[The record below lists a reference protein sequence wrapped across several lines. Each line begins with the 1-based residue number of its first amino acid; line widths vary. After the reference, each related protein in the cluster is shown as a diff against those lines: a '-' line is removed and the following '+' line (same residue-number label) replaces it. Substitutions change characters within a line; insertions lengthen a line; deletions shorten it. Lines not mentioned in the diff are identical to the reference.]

1 MDSKEITAAPRLR
14 TLDMAYIALFAV
26 LMAVCAWIST
36 PKTPISVPFTL
47 QTFAIFTALTI
58 LGGRRGFWAVV
69 VYLLM
74 GLAGLPVFT
83 GFQGGPGVLL
93 GTTGGYIIGFI
104 GSALVYWLVT
114 AKLGNGLPVTVCGCL
129 LGMLVYYAFGTV
141 WFLTLYTST
150 KGPISLAAALA
161 ACVIPFIVP
170 DLLKMA
176 LAVLLA
182 RRVGKYLK

>member
-1 MDSKEITAAPRLR
+1 MVSKESAAPRFR
-14 TLDMAYIALFAV
+14 TLDLAYIALFAV

-47 QTFAIFTALTI
+47 QTFALFAALTI
-58 LGGRRGFWAVV
+58 LGGRRGLWTVA

-74 GLAGLPVFT
+74 GLVGLPVFT

-104 GSALVYWLVT
+104 GSALVYWLLT
-114 AKLGNGLPVTVCGCL
+114 ARLGTRLPVMVCGCL
-129 LGMLVYYAFGTV
+129 LGMLVYYAFGTA
-141 WFLTLYTST
+141 WFLVLYTAA

-161 ACVIPFIVP
+161 ACVVPFIVP

-176 LAVLLA
+176 LAILLA
-182 RRVGKYLK
+182 RRVGKYLR

>member
-1 MDSKEITAAPRLR
+1 MTSNQAAASRFR
-14 TLDMAYIALFAV
+14 TLDLAYIALFAV

-47 QTFAIFTALTI
+47 QTFAMFAALTI

-74 GLAGLPVFT
+74 GLVGLPVFT

-104 GSALVYWLVT
+104 GSALVYWLLT
-114 AKLGNGLPVTVCGCL
+114 AKLGDRLPAMVCGCL
-129 LGMLVYYAFGTV
+129 LGMLVYYAFGTA
-141 WFLTLYTST
+141 WFLALYTST
-150 KGPISLAAALA
+150 KGPISLAAALT
-161 ACVIPFIVP
+161 ACVVPFIVP
-170 DLLKMA
+170 DLLKIA
-176 LAVLLA
+176 LAVILS